1 MYILQQIWDMD
12 VGAESIKGEKENNFT
27 HQYDL
32 HNRVL
37 EQEQHKYFYFAI
49 MRRGKNYQN
58 VAVQKE
64 KETKLGKEN
73 VNCVN
78 V

>member
-27 HQYDL
+27 QLYDL

-37 EQEQHKYFYFAI
+37 E
-49 MRRGKNYQN
+49 
-58 VAVQKE
+58 
-64 KETKLGKEN
+64 
-73 VNCVN
+73 
-78 V
+78 